1 MDQEILDMAVILTG
15 AAEDRQVLLTA
26 LCAAARQRWQARL
39 REGVAAEDCG
49 QAFVCAAAFSAAAD
63 FLTGEGGNAAAA
75 SSFSAGEISVSASSA
90 ADRSACAQALR
101 DTAEELM
108 APYAQPGNFSFRSV
122 RG

>member
-1 MDQEILDMAVILTG
+1 MDQEILDMTVILTDE
-15 AAEDRQVLLTA
+15 AEDRQMLLTA
-26 LCAAARQRWQARL
+26 LCTAARQRWQARL
-39 REGVAAEDCG
+39 REGVTVEDCG

-63 FLTGEGGNAAAA
+63 FLTGEGGSAAA
-75 SSFSAGEISVSASSA
+75 SSFSAGEISVSTSSA

-108 APYAQPGNFSFRSV
+108 APYAQSGSFSFRSV

>member
-1 MDQEILDMAVILTG
+1 MAVILTG
-15 AAEDRQVLLTA
+15 AAEDRQMLLTA
-26 LCAAARQRWQARL
+26 LCTAARQRWQARL

-63 FLTGEGGNAAAA
+63 FLTGEGGSAAA
-75 SSFSAGEISVSASSA
+75 SSFSAGEISVSTSSA

>member
-49 QAFVCAAAFSAAAD
+49 QAFVCAAAFFRIASAEIISNGI
-63 FLTGEGGNAAAA
+63 FLWPIRK
-75 SSFSAGEISVSASSA
+75 F
-90 ADRSACAQALR
+90 L
-101 DTAEELM
+101 LL
-108 APYAQPGNFSFRSV
+108 RSV
-122 RG
+122 

>member
-1 MDQEILDMAVILTG
+1 MAVILTG

-49 QAFVCAAAFSAAAD
+49 QAFVCAAAFSAAAE

-90 ADRSACAQALR
+90 ADRQCLCPGPAGYRGGADGALCS
-101 DTAEELM
+101 TWKL
-108 APYAQPGNFSFRSV
+108 QF
-122 RG
+122 

>member
-39 REGVAAEDCG
+39 REGVAAGRLRPGLRMCRSLLRRAG
-49 QAFVCAAAFSAAAD
+49 GV
-63 FLTGEGGNAAAA
+63 LTGEGGNAAA

-90 ADRSACAQALR
+90 ARPAVPVPRPCGIPRRS
-101 DTAEELM
+101 
-108 APYAQPGNFSFRSV
+108 
-122 RG
+122 

>member
-1 MDQEILDMAVILTG
+1 MAVILTG

-39 REGVAAEDCG
+39 REGVTAEDCG

-63 FLTGEGGNAAAA
+63 FLTGEGGSTAA